1 MKQMLVSSFN
11 NTLISKDE
19 SISLPT
25 MLAIDEIR
33 NNDILFVVAT
43 SSLLRTIIDY
53 NESYIFS
60 DYIIS
65 YNGAYIYDIKKDKTI
80 FKKNLPSTILKKLSK
95 LKQNDMAFLTLND
108 TYYIGKQYNYDFP
121 IDITD
126 INDFIEFHKKDVYE
140 VLIHYKKKDL
150 DEIIRYIKQFN
161 NINYFFRKKGKDT
174 YIEIV
179 YKDIDKYN
187 STKIICD
194 KENIDI
200 NDVISI
206 GNGTND
212 YELVKNTIGN
222 CIKNGEKEIKKIA
235 DYVTHNEYSEGVK
248 EVIEKYFD

>member
-1 MKQMLVSSFN
+1 MKKMLITSFKD
-11 NTLISKDE
+11 TLISKDE

-25 MLAIDEIR
+25 MLSIDKLR
-33 NNDILFVVAT
+33 KNNNLFVVAT

-65 YNGAYIYDIKKDKTI
+65 YNGAYVYDMIKDKTI
-80 FKKNLPSTILKKLSK
+80 YKKNIPSTILNKLTK
-95 LKQNDMAFLTLND
+95 LKSNDMAFLTLND
-108 TYYIGKQYNYDFP
+108 TYYIGKSYNYDFP
-121 IDITD
+121 IEIVDL
-126 INDFIEFHKKDVYE
+126 NDFISFHKKDVYE
-140 VLIHYKKKDL
+140 VIIHYKKKDL
-150 DEIIRYIKQFN
+150 DEIIKYIKQF

-187 STKIICD
+187 STKLICD
-194 KENIDI
+194 KEKINTKNI
-200 NDVISI
+200 ISI

-222 CIKNGEKEIKKIA
+222 CIKNGEKEIKRVA
-235 DYVTHNEYSEGVK
+235 EYVTHNEYSEGVR

>member
-1 MKQMLVSSFN
+1 MKKMLVSSFN

-25 MLAIDEIR
+25 MLSIDKIR
-33 NNDILFVVAT
+33 NKNILFVVAT

-65 YNGAYIYDIKKDKTI
+65 YNGAYIYDMTKDKTI
-80 FKKNLPSTILKKLSK
+80 FKKNIPSTILKKLTK

-108 TYYIGKQYNYDFP
+108 TYYIGESYNYDFP
-121 IDITD
+121 IEITD
-126 INDFIEFHKKDVYE
+126 INDFISFHKKDVYE
-140 VLIHYKKKDL
+140 VIIHYKKKDL
-150 DEIIRYIKQFN
+150 DEIIKYIKQF
-161 NINYFFRKKGKDT
+161 NINYFFRKQGRDT

-187 STKIICD
+187 STKMICE
-194 KENIDI
+194 KENINI
-200 NDVISI
+200 KDVISI

-212 YELVKNTIGN
+212 YELVKHTDGN

-235 DYVTHNEYSEGVK
+235 NYVTHNEYSEGVK